1 MGGPEFTVRFT
12 SNPGILKTIKVDTR
26 QISNAAKSD
35 YWVAN
40 MRQGQFSSRYT
51 TTSGR
56 VNTLLYG
63 SKYLYTNAA
72 PADLN
77 IAANDLVKVN
87 GAEYLVKSVSADN
100 KQVVLN
106 EPFLG
111 ASILPILTDTG
122 VVATAVAS
130 GTGAAAFTLEDTA
143 TTKVTSAN
151 TDNLKEH
158 SALYCQD
165 QPFVS
170 RTTPAIAAVTLDM
183 EDTESWFYFTAAIKS
198 PVYTRTDDPDNQ
210 NFYEAA
216 SDTAAEALDTYCSMR
231 GTNTLY
237 VCASDTDATK
247 TTVMGAAATAKTIT
261 VAAAPADTAGFIAH
275 AGLFI
280 GVAGPYRIEGTP
292 GATVTLADT
301 QAEQTSFSDYFAAA
315 GVANAAAPIWYT
327 KTSASADYTGAAV
340 PSSTMV
346 LLGGRR
352 YKGTSATSKLIQNHD
367 ATSAAAAAGSAYV
380 GSYIELTETWSG
392 PALEEICSKCVDEVV
407 AGAVGTA
414 STQTFKVGAGTTF
427 NLAANQGLMVGGSAS
442 YDKLLWV
449 NADFT
454 GGDGAGTAD
463 VTVNSLTGSFA
474 TAKTADAAS
483 TASDLDL
490 FRITNNSFKP
500 VFVTEVSRQTTYQYV
515 SQCSNRGTCD
525 GETGVCTCF
534 KGYTNDNCDTQNMLA
549 M

>member
-12 SNPGILKTIKVDTR
+12 SNPGILKTIEVDTR

-216 SDTAAEALDTYCSMR
+216 SDTA
-231 GTNTLY
+231 
-237 VCASDTDATK
+237 
-247 TTVMGAAATAKTIT
+247 KTIT
-261 VAAAPADTAGFIAH
+261 VAATPTDTTGFVAH

-292 GATVTLADT
+292 SATVTLADT

-315 GVANAAAPIWYT
+315 GVANAAAPLWYT
-327 KTSASADYTGAAV
+327 KTSVTADYTGTAV
-340 PSSTMV
+340 GSNTIV

-367 ATSAAAAAGSAYV
+367 ATSAAAAAGS
-380 GSYIELTETWSG
+380 
-392 PALEEICSKCVDEVV
+392 
-407 AGAVGTA
+407 
-414 STQTFKVGAGTTF
+414 
-427 NLAANQGLMVGGSAS
+427 
-442 YDKLLWV
+442 
-449 NADFT
+449 
-454 GGDGAGTAD
+454 
-463 VTVNSLTGSFA
+463 
-474 TAKTADAAS
+474 
-483 TASDLDL
+483 
-490 FRITNNSFKP
+490 
-500 VFVTEVSRQTTYQYV
+500 
-515 SQCSNRGTCD
+515 
-525 GETGVCTCF
+525 
-534 KGYTNDNCDTQNMLA
+534 
-549 M
+549 